1 MNKEGITVAGNLIAD
16 VVYTIDVY
24 PQKGNLTWMRNPVAH
39 TGGIN
44 NLIIDLARLDSKIP
58 IKVSGVVG
66 DDENG
71 QFIVD
76 SLREYPN
83 INIEGI
89 VKKRKNSCYICND
102 SKKKASRE
110 HSFLIQEPVWNSMKS
125 R

>member
-89 VKKRKNSCYICND
+89 VKKGKNSCYICND
-102 SKKKASRE
+102 RKRKQAE
-110 HSFLIQEPVWNSMKS
+110 NILF
-125 R
+125 

>member
-1 MNKEGITVAGNLIAD
+1 MDEKSGCP
-16 VVYTIDVY
+16 Y
-24 PQKGNLTWMRNPVAH
+24 R
-39 TGGIN
+39 GIN

-71 QFIVD
+71 QLIVD

-89 VKKRKNSCYICND
+89 VKKGRTAVTFAMDRKRKQAENILFDPGTSLEFNEKQID
-102 SKKKASRE
+102 FKKIKADIFHLE
-110 HSFLIQEPVWNSMKS
+110 YLLL
-125 R
+125 

>member
-58 IKVSGVVG
+58 IKVSVLYR
-66 DDENG
+66 DWETD
-71 QFIVD
+71 
-76 SLREYPN
+76 
-83 INIEGI
+83 
-89 VKKRKNSCYICND
+89 RKSTRLNSSHITR
-102 SKKKASRE
+102 SRMP
-110 HSFLIQEPVWNSMKS
+110 SSA
-125 R
+125 

>member
-76 SLREYPN
+76 SLREYC
-83 INIEGI
+83 
-89 VKKRKNSCYICND
+89 KKRKNSCYICND
-102 SKKKASRE
+102 RKRKQAE
-110 HSFLIQEPVWNSMKS
+110 NILF
-125 R
+125 

>member
-89 VKKRKNSCYICND
+89 VKKGRTAVTFAMTEKESKQRTFFFVSRKQFGI
-102 SKKKASRE
+102 
-110 HSFLIQEPVWNSMKS
+110 P
-125 R
+125 